1 MMNTKKYMILGSGI
15 ALGVF
20 VPALSLKL
28 QLESEGHR
36 ADLLCVEELYSGKDD
51 VMEETRK
58 SFLNFK
64 KPVYQLN

>member
-1 MMNTKKYMILGSGI
+1 MILGSGI